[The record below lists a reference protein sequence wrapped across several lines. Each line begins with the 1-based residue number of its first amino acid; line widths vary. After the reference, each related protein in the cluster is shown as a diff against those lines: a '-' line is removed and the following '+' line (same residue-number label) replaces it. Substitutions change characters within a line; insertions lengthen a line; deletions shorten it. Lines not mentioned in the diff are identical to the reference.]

1 MIAALKKF
9 FRKEEVDN
17 IRNIIIN
24 HGVIIPEEIETGKE
38 LEGGGAGGEWNFRK
52 NSMWKFQGLIEREE
66 GV

>member
-38 LEGGGAGGEWNFRK
+38 GGGGGGGGEGMELPK
-52 NSMWKFQGLIEREE
+52 K
-66 GV
+66 

>member
-24 HGVIIPEEIETGKE
+24 K
-38 LEGGGAGGEWNFRK
+38 GGGGEGMELPK
-52 NSMWKFQGLIEREE
+52 KQHVEIP
-66 GV
+66 GVN

>member
-38 LEGGGAGGEWNFRK
+38 GGGRRVWNFQK

>member
-24 HGVIIPEEIETGKE
+24 HGVIIPEEIETGTE
-38 LEGGGAGGEWNFRK
+38 LEGGGQGGNGTSEK
-52 NSMWKFQGLIEREE
+52 KACGNSRG
-66 GV
+66 

>member
-9 FRKEEVDN
+9 FRKEEVDD

-38 LEGGGAGGEWNFRK
+38 RGGRGEGMELPK
-52 NSMWKFQGLIEREE
+52 K
-66 GV
+66 

>member
-38 LEGGGAGGEWNFRK
+38 GGGGRVWNFQK

>member
-9 FRKEEVDN
+9 FRKEEVDD

-38 LEGGGAGGEWNFRK
+38 GGGAGGRVWNFQK

>member
-9 FRKEEVDN
+9 FWKEEMDN

-38 LEGGGAGGEWNFRK
+38 LEGGGGCGGGMELPK
-52 NSMWKFQGLIEREE
+52 K
-66 GV
+66 

>member
-1 MIAALKKF
+1 M
-9 FRKEEVDN
+9 DN

-38 LEGGGAGGEWNFRK
+38 LEGGGGGGGEWNFRK
-52 NSMWKFQGLIEREE
+52 NSMWKLQGLIEREE

>member
-38 LEGGGAGGEWNFRK
+38 LEGGGEWNFRK

>member
-1 MIAALKKF
+1 MIAALTKF

-38 LEGGGAGGEWNFRK
+38 GGG
-52 NSMWKFQGLIEREE
+52 EE
-66 GV
+66 GMELPKK

>member
-38 LEGGGAGGEWNFRK
+38 GGEGRVWNFQK

>member
-38 LEGGGAGGEWNFRK
+38 GGGGGGGGYGTSK
-52 NSMWKFQGLIEREE
+52 KIACGNSRG
-66 GV
+66 

>member
-38 LEGGGAGGEWNFRK
+38 GGGGGGYGTSKKISR
-52 NSMWKFQGLIEREE
+52 G
-66 GV
+66 

>member
-38 LEGGGAGGEWNFRK
+38 GGGGGYGTSK
-52 NSMWKFQGLIEREE
+52 KIACGNSKG
-66 GV
+66 

>member
-38 LEGGGAGGEWNFRK
+38 GGGGGGYGTSK
-52 NSMWKFQGLIEREE
+52 KIACGNSRG
-66 GV
+66 